1 MNTRD
6 QTHENTIHI
15 LIADQNAVDR
25 THLKKLLEDITLS
38 TQVFEACDQQ
48 ACLNEAKQQHY
59 DCIFLEDELARA
71 NDFLSQLHRQAK
83 PSAIVILNS
92 QTPQSWTSQLRK
104 SVFEYLHKDQ
114 INTATLSRLLQ
125 NINHFQ
131 QAKQMERQVE
141 ALNARHRYLINNS
154 PAIIYSAVPSGDFKI
169 TFVSDNLKR
178 ILGYQAEEMLND
190 PDFWINHIH
199 PDDIPGIFSKLP
211 HLFVEGRQTHDY
223 RFRHKNGY
231 YLWIHDTLRLIR
243 DADGEPLEVIGS
255 LLDITERK
263 SMEQALHKEKE
274 EQKALIKKLHEAREQ
289 LLQNEKMAAI
299 GQLAAG
305 VAHEINNPIGY
316 INSNLHTLLN
326 YTRGLIELVQLYQVS
341 EPLLTS
347 YPEILSLIH
356 SVKQK
361 IDLDYTK
368 IDILELL
375 DESQEGAGRVKQ
387 IVQDLKEFSHVDESE
402 WQKTDL
408 HKGLDSTLNIARN
421 EIKYKAEIVKNYGE
435 IPLVECIASQINQVF
450 MNLLVNAAHAV
461 EDNGV
466 ITLSSGCENGQVW
479 IEVKD
484 NGKGIAPDVLS
495 RIFDPFYTTKPVGVG
510 TGLGLSLSYN
520 IINKHGGHIDVEST
534 PKQGACFRVW
544 LPVKQHEKKAEPI
557 S

>member
-1 MNTRD
+1 M
-6 QTHENTIHI
+6 
-15 LIADQNAVDR
+15 
-25 THLKKLLEDITLS
+25 
-38 TQVFEACDQQ
+38 
-48 ACLNEAKQQHY
+48 
-59 DCIFLEDELARA
+59 
-71 NDFLSQLHRQAK
+71 
-83 PSAIVILNS
+83 
-92 QTPQSWTSQLRK
+92 
-104 SVFEYLHKDQ
+104 
-114 INTATLSRLLQ
+114 
-125 NINHFQ
+125 
-131 QAKQMERQVE
+131 
-141 ALNARHRYLINNS
+141 
-154 PAIIYSAVPSGDFKI
+154 
-169 TFVSDNLKR
+169 
-178 ILGYQAEEMLND
+178 
-190 PDFWINHIH
+190 
-199 PDDIPGIFSKLP
+199 
-211 HLFVEGRQTHDY
+211 
-223 RFRHKNGY
+223 
-231 YLWIHDTLRLIR
+231 
-243 DADGEPLEVIGS
+243 
-255 LLDITERK
+255 
-263 SMEQALHKEKE
+263 
-274 EQKALIKKLHEAREQ
+274 
-289 LLQNEKMAAI
+289 
-299 GQLAAG
+299 
-305 VAHEINNPIGY
+305 
-316 INSNLHTLLN
+316 
-326 YTRGLIELVQLYQVS
+326 IELVQLYQVS

>member
-356 SVKQK
+356 SVKEK

-375 DESQEGAGRVKQ
+375 DESQEGTGRVKQ

-461 EDNGV
+461 EENGV

>member
-6 QTHENTIHI
+6 QTDENTIHI
-15 LIADQNAVDR
+15 LIADQNTVDR
-25 THLKKLLEDITLS
+25 THLKKLLENVTLS

-59 DCIFLEDELARA
+59 DCIFLEDELAHT

-178 ILGYQAEEMLND
+178 ILGYQADEMLND

-341 EPLLTS
+341 EPLLRS
-347 YPEILSLIH
+347 YPETLNLIH
-356 SVKQK
+356 SVKEK

-375 DESQEGAGRVKQ
+375 DESQEGTGRVKQ

-421 EIKYKAEIVKNYGE
+421 EIKYKAEIIKNYGE

-461 EDNGV
+461 EENGV

-520 IINKHGGHIDVEST
+520 IINKHGGHIDVESS

-544 LPVKQHEKKAEPI
+544 LPVKQHDKKAEPI
-557 S
+557 I